1 MSGRLI
7 TRVVLRNY
15 KSIAAC
21 DVAPAQ
27 LSFLVGPNGA
37 GKSNFLDALRFVSDS
52 LEFSIQHA
60 LRDRGG
66 INEVRRRSGGHPTHF
81 AIRVDFDLG
90 EFSGNYGF
98 LIGAKPGEGYVVERE
113 ECLVKERDEHLH
125 GPNVAGER
133 QRPGTVDPWSTS
145 GVGPEPS
152 AGEREGGTPRTKEA
166 KPEAP
171 AVGHFHF
178 YSTRRGRVVR
188 STISPPPAAAPD
200 RLYLVNVSGLVA
212 FRRVYDALSEMG
224 FYNLRPDEMRAL
236 QPPDGGSLL
245 RRDGG
250 NIASVV
256 AALASARPE
265 LKRRIDTYLARMV
278 PGIDGVDRRIVGPR
292 EALEFRRAV
301 RGAKHS
307 WRFSPNNVS
316 DGTLRA
322 LGALVAAFQAPGQSV
337 RRLVGIEEPEAA
349 LHPLAAGALVD
360 ALREAAKATQVLVTS
375 HSVEM
380 LNNPDI
386 ADASILAVRSE
397 QGESRIGPL
406 DHMGRSALQGRL
418 YTAGE
423 LLRMDQLS
431 PDPDQANL
439 NPQQLDIFDQV
450 VQPPARRAGDNTTKS
465 L

>member
-1 MSGRLI
+1 MIDAMSGRLI

-37 GKSNFLDALRFVSDS
+37 GKSNFLDALRFVADS
-52 LEFSIQHA
+52 LRYSIQHA

-66 INEVRRRSGGHPTHF
+66 VNEVRRQSGGHPTHF

-90 EFSGNYGF
+90 ESSGNYGF

-113 ECLVKERDEHLH
+113 ECLVKERDEH
-125 GPNVAGER
+125 
-133 QRPGTVDPWSTS
+133 
-145 GVGPEPS
+145 
-152 AGEREGGTPRTKEA
+152 PR
-166 KPEAP
+166 
-171 AVGHFHF
+171 F

-188 STISPPPAAAPD
+188 STIPSPPPPALD
-200 RLYLVNVSGLVA
+200 RLYLVNVSGFVG

-236 QPPDGGSLL
+236 QPPDGGKLL
-245 RRDGG
+245 RRDGA
-250 NIASVV
+250 NVASVV
-256 AALASARPE
+256 AALASGRPE
-265 LKRRIDTYLARMV
+265 VKRRIDSYLAGMV
-278 PGIDGVDRRIVGPR
+278 PGIDGVDRRMVGPL
-292 EALEFRRAV
+292 ETLEFRRTV

-322 LGALVAAFQAPGQSV
+322 LGALVAAFQVPGESV
-337 RRLVGIEEPEAA
+337 RRLVGIEEPEVA
-349 LHPLAAGALVD
+349 LHPLAAGVLVD
-360 ALREAAKATQVLVTS
+360 ALREAAKSTQILLTS

-386 ADASILAVRSE
+386 ADPSILAVRSE

-418 YTAGE
+418 YTVGE

-431 PDPDQANL
+431 PDPDRSNL
-439 NPQQLDIFDQV
+439 NPQQLDIFDQAR
-450 VQPPARRAGDNTTKS
+450 PARDNNT
-465 L
+465 

>member
-1 MSGRLI
+1 MIDVMSGRLI

-37 GKSNFLDALRFVSDS
+37 GKSNFLDALRFVADS
-52 LEFSIQHA
+52 LTFSIQHA

-81 AIRVDFDLG
+81 AIRIDFDLG
-90 EFSGNYGF
+90 ESSGNYGF

-113 ECLVKERDEHLH
+113 ECLVKERDERL
-125 GPNVAGER
+125 
-133 QRPGTVDPWSTS
+133 
-145 GVGPEPS
+145 
-152 AGEREGGTPRTKEA
+152 
-166 KPEAP
+166 
-171 AVGHFHF
+171 HF
-178 YSTRRGRVVR
+178 YSTRQGRVVR
-188 STISPPPAAAPD
+188 STISSPPAAALD
-200 RLYLVNVSGLVA
+200 RLYLVNVSGFVA

-236 QPPDGGSLL
+236 QPPDGGELL

-250 NIASVV
+250 NIAGVV
-256 AALASARPE
+256 AALASGRPE
-265 LKRRIDTYLARMV
+265 LKRRIDSYLAKMV

-292 EALEFRRAV
+292 EALEFRRTV
-301 RGAKHS
+301 RGARHS

-322 LGALVAAFQAPGQSV
+322 LGALVAAFQAPGQSA

-349 LHPLAAGALVD
+349 LHPLAAGVLVD
-360 ALREAAKATQVLVTS
+360 ALREAAKTTQVLVTS

-386 ADASILAVRSE
+386 ADPSILAVRSE

-406 DHMGRSALQGRL
+406 DDMGRSAVQGRL
-418 YTAGE
+418 HTVGE
-423 LLRMDQLS
+423 LLRMDRLS
-431 PDPDQANL
+431 PDPDQSNL
-439 NPQQLDIFDQV
+439 NPQQLDIFDQGG
-450 VQPPARRAGDNTTKS
+450 QQPARPTSDNTTETP
-465 L
+465 

>member
-21 DVAPAQ
+21 DVAPGA

-37 GKSNFLDALRFVSDS
+37 GKSNFLDGLRFVADS
-52 LEFSIQHA
+52 LRFSIQHA
-60 LRDRGG
+60 FRDRGG

-90 EFSGNYGF
+90 ESLGNYGL
-98 LIGAKPGEGYVVERE
+98 LIGARPGEGYVVERE
-113 ECLVKERDEHLH
+113 ECLLREPDERL
-125 GPNVAGER
+125 
-133 QRPGTVDPWSTS
+133 
-145 GVGPEPS
+145 
-152 AGEREGGTPRTKEA
+152 
-166 KPEAP
+166 
-171 AVGHFHF
+171 HF

-188 STISPPPAAAPD
+188 SSISSPPAASPD
-200 RLYLVNVSGLVA
+200 RLYLVNVSGFGA
-212 FRRVYDALSEMG
+212 FRPVYDALSGMG
-224 FYNLRPDEMRAL
+224 CYSLRPDAMRDL
-236 QPPDGGSLL
+236 QPLDGGEFLQ
-245 RRDGG
+245 RDGG

-256 AALASARPE
+256 AALASGRPE
-265 LKRRIDTYLARMV
+265 TKRRIDGYLARMV
-278 PGIDGVDRRIVGPR
+278 PGIDSVDRRIVGPR

-322 LGALVAAFQAPGQSV
+322 LGALVAAFQATGTSP
-337 RRLVGIEEPEAA
+337 RRLAGIEEPELA
-349 LHPLAAGALVD
+349 LHPLAAGVLVD
-360 ALREAAKATQVLVTS
+360 ALREAAKEAQILVTS
-375 HSVEM
+375 HNVEM

-386 ADASILAVRSE
+386 ADHSILAVRLE

-406 DHMGRSALQGRL
+406 DAVGRSALQRRL
-418 YTAGE
+418 HTVGE

-431 PDPDQANL
+431 PDPDQSNL
-439 NPQQLDIFDQV
+439 NPQQLDIFDQGTRQAV
-450 VQPPARRAGDNTTKS
+450 REGFDHTAKS
-465 L
+465 S

>member
-1 MSGRLI
+1 MIDAMSGRLI

-21 DVAPAQ
+21 DVAPAR

-37 GKSNFLDALRFVSDS
+37 GKSNFLDALRFVADS
-52 LEFSIQHA
+52 LTFSIQHA

-66 INEVRRRSGGHPTHF
+66 VNEVRRRSGGHPTHF

-90 EFSGNYGF
+90 ESSGNYGF

-113 ECLVKERDEHLH
+113 ECLVKERDESL
-125 GPNVAGER
+125 R
-133 QRPGTVDPWSTS
+133 
-145 GVGPEPS
+145 
-152 AGEREGGTPRTKEA
+152 
-166 KPEAP
+166 
-171 AVGHFHF
+171 F

-188 STISPPPAAAPD
+188 STISSPPAASPD
-200 RLYLVNVSGLVA
+200 RLYLVNVSGFAA
-212 FRRVYDALSEMG
+212 FRPVYDALSEMG

-236 QPPDGGSLL
+236 QPPDGGQLL
-245 RRDGG
+245 QRDGG
-250 NIASVV
+250 NVASVV
-256 AALASARPE
+256 AALASGRPE
-265 LKRRIDTYLARMV
+265 LKQRIDSYLAKMV

-292 EALEFRRAV
+292 EALEFRRRI

-322 LGALVAAFQAPGQSV
+322 LGALVAAFQPPGESV
-337 RRLVGIEEPEAA
+337 RRLVGIEEPEVA
-349 LHPLAAGALVD
+349 LHPLAASVLVD
-360 ALREAAKATQVLVTS
+360 ALREAAKTTQVLVTS

-386 ADASILAVRSE
+386 ADPSILAVRSE

-406 DHMGRSALQGRL
+406 DDMGRSALQGRL
-418 YTAGE
+418 HTVGE

-431 PDPDQANL
+431 PDPDQSNL
-439 NPQQLDIFDQV
+439 NPQQLDIFDHGGQ
-450 VQPPARRAGDNTTKS
+450 QPARPAGDNNAETP
-465 L
+465 